1 MQSRTSGFAPV
12 KERLPLRQAPTGGAH
27 SLTRRLRA
35 GAVALALVGSIGLL
49 SACGGGGGG
58 DKADAGL
65 KASPGSSLPGIPGSS
80 GSASP
85 SMPGMDM
92 SSSPDAATGSAGA
105 PAPAPAAGNAVA
117 IKNFAFSPASL
128 TVKAGTKV
136 TWTNQDSD
144 AHTVTSDGSGGPLNS
159 KAMNTGDTFSY
170 TFTKPGTYKYLCTIH
185 PFMTATVTVT
195 Q

>member
-1 MQSRTSGFAPV
+1 MQSRIFGSTPSR
-12 KERLPLRQAPTGGAH
+12 ERLPRRPFPGRGTNRLVVTLRV
-27 SLTRRLRA
+27 
-35 GAVALALVGSIGLL
+35 GAVAVALVGSLGLL
-49 SACGGGGGG
+49 SACGGSSGGT
-58 DKADAGL
+58 ADGKL
-65 KASPGSSLPGIPGSS
+65 KASPGSGLPGMPGASGTATSS
-80 GSASP
+80 

-92 SSSPDAATGSAGA
+92 PSSAAAGDGGSSA
-105 PAPAPAAGNAVA
+105 APAAPASGTAVA
-117 IKNFAFSPASL
+117 IKGFAFSPASL

-170 TFTKPGTYKYLCTIH
+170 TFGRPGTYKYLCTIH

-195 Q
+195 R